1 MNSQLRRHE
10 MAHSIA
16 EEITE
21 AVNNLPPELQK
32 KVLEYARGLEPPTPQ
47 GISGKELLRIMENIT
62 ISPED
67 LKAMADAIEEDCER
81 IDLSEE
87 MPISR

>member
-1 MNSQLRRHE
+1 

-21 AVNNLPPELQK
+21 AVNNLPPELQQ
-32 KVLEYARGLEPPTPQ
+32 KVLEYARGLESTTPQ
-47 GISGKELLRIMENIT
+47 GLSGKELLQIMENIT

-67 LKAMADAIEEDCER
+67 LKAMSDAID
-81 IDLSEE
+81 
-87 MPISR
+87 

>member
-1 MNSQLRRHE
+1 

-21 AVNNLPPELQK
+21 AVNNLPLELQK
-32 KVLEYARGLEPPTPQ
+32 MVLEYARGLESTTPQ
-47 GISGKELLRIMENIT
+47 GLSGKELLQIMENIT

-67 LKAMADAIEEDCER
+67 LKAMADAIEDCER
-81 IDLSEE
+81 IDLSEW
-87 MPISR
+87 